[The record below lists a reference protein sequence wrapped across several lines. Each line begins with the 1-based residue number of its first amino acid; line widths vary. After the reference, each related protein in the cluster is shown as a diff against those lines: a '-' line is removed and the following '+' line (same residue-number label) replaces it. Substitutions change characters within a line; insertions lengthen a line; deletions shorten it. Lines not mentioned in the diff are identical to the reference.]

1 MKKIVVSGII
11 GACVLLWFTIWTKKM
26 TWVEANIKQ
35 SITEILLFI
44 LKVII
49 RDFLIFRIL
58 AGNDFRGSTSV
69 ELRTLLTRESEVNV
83 AVLAQNHH
91 EIHE

>member
-11 GACVLLWFTIWTKKM
+11 GTCVLLWFTKWTKKM

-44 LKVII
+44 LKVTI

-69 ELRTLLTRESEVNV
+69 ELRT
-83 AVLAQNHH
+83 
-91 EIHE
+91 